1 METIN
6 LKNDFEE
13 IMRTMNNGLHNDST
27 LYLIYPLIVRLCLV
41 KNPDKIGDVME
52 HMHTEEILTTRSHPG
67 LNNVVDICLQT
78 VQPLINS
85 MSIDKEVVGKTV

>member
-27 LYLIYPLIVRLCLV
+27 LYLFCPLIVRLCLA

-67 LNNVVDICLQT
+67 LNKVVDICLQT